1 MKKIV
6 YLINAIE
13 VVNILKSGRKMQA
26 VISYDPKLCMIVIKP
41 NNPPKTKVRNEELLG
56 HTDFGRVT
64 RNSKFVNII
73 VHLPIIMGLKR
84 MTKAID
90 REAIDVKDI
99 IETNEIIERV

>member
-1 MKKIV
+1 MKKYV
-6 YLINAIE
+6 FLVNAIE
-13 VVNILKSGRKMQA
+13 VVSILKAGRKLQA
-26 VISYDPKLCMIVIKP
+26 VISYDPNTHMIVIKP
-41 NNPPKTKVRNEELLG
+41 NNPPKTKVSNTELLG

-73 VHLPIIMGLKR
+73 QHFPIMMGAKR